1 MKGNLYVIKEKINY
15 LPSHNQRRKTLLTR
29 THSPTLCRKTANINV
44 KNYQFKTHC
53 KDDVMI
59 SIN

>member
-1 MKGNLYVIKEKINY
+1 MGY
-15 LPSHNQRRKTLLTR
+15 LFVLLRAVDGYTIVQID
-29 THSPTLCRKTANINV
+29 ANPNIINV

-59 SIN
+59 SLQ